1 MATLAMTSNALET
14 TKLDIASLYKSAALA
29 GPIAPRIGKQE
40 GICSMIVHTVKPNL
54 DVPKLPTVSYDKKRS
69 LPSALRRR
77 LARRYEE
84 RGEPV
89 PDYLLD
95 EED

>member
-1 MATLAMTSNALET
+1 
-14 TKLDIASLYKSAALA
+14 
-29 GPIAPRIGKQE
+29 
-40 GICSMIVHTVKPNL
+40 MIVHSVKPNL